1 MIKRYSLSPMREL
14 WTLESQYA
22 HWLEVELAAL
32 AAMETHGDVP
42 PGTYAAVQSKVR
54 VDSGRIA
61 QIEAEIHHDL
71 LAFIRSLEE
80 QAGPPGR
87 FIHQGLTSSDVKD
100 TALSLQMR
108 TGLDIL
114 LREANE
120 LQELLLAKAVEYQD
134 LVIVGRTHGIHAEPT
149 TLGLKFGNWAAEIAR
164 DIARLKQAKETI
176 SVGKLSGPVG
186 TYSQISSAVEK
197 LALDKLGLRPALI
210 ATQVLQRDRHAEVL
224 AAIAITGAALEKIAL
239 EIRHLSRTEVGE
251 VEEPQP
257 EGSSSMPHKRN
268 PITAERICGL
278 ARILRG
284 NLEAALENI
293 ALWHERDMSHS
304 SVERVVIPDSFILL
318 HYMLVKTRAIISG
331 LVIHTDRIA
340 ENLGLTHGAIYSQA
354 ALIELV
360 KHGMPRSEAHAA
372 VKRAAE
378 RAIAEGGDFPTA
390 LQEDPAIAS
399 YLERAAV
406 DIDALLS
413 RVRAMS
419 TKIITRLMEEL
430 G

>member
-1 MIKRYSLSPMREL
+1 MREL
-14 WTLESQYA
+14 WTLEAQYA
-22 HWLEVELAAL
+22 RWLEVELAAL
-32 AAMETHGDVP
+32 AAMEPLGEVP
-42 PGTYAAVQSKVR
+42 TGTYAAVQSKLH
-54 VDSGRIA
+54 VDSARIA
-61 QIEAEIHHDL
+61 QIEVEIHHDL

-80 QAGPPGR
+80 QAGAPGR
-87 FIHQGLTSSDVKD
+87 FIHQGLTSSDIKD

-108 TGLDIL
+108 DGLDIL
-114 LREANE
+114 LREADG
-120 LQELLLAKAVEYQD
+120 LRKLLLTKAVEYQD
-134 LVIVGRTHGIHAEPT
+134 LVIVGRTHGMHAEPT

-164 DIARLKQAKETI
+164 DIARLKQAKATI

-186 TYSQISSAVEK
+186 TYSQISPAVEK
-197 LALDKLGLRPALI
+197 LALEKLGLRPALI

-224 AAIAITGAALEKIAL
+224 AAIAITGATLEKIAL
-239 EIRHLSRTEVGE
+239 EIRHLSRTEIGE

-278 ARILRG
+278 ARILRS
-284 NLEAALENI
+284 NLQAGLENI

-304 SVERVVIPDSFILL
+304 SVERVVIPDSFLLL
-318 HYMLVKTRAIISG
+318 HYMLVKISAIVSG
-331 LVIHTDRIA
+331 LVIHADRIA

-372 VKRAAE
+372 VKQAAE
-378 RAIAEGGDFPTA
+378 RAIADGGDFFVA
-390 LQEDPAIAS
+390 LQENPAIAS
-399 YLERAAV
+399 YLERAAL
-406 DIDALLS
+406 DIDTLLS
-413 RVRAMS
+413 HVRAMS
-419 TKIITRLMEEL
+419 AEIIARLMKEW